1 MYPAVLAGLIGL
13 GGLEVAYADSEE
25 VYVHHF
31 VGDFVNCQCI
41 RGHTCIIELILLLIY
56 VLQAAS
62 KQGLPADAPANNM
75 EDIAKKQ
82 RQQIDD
88 LLKSKGIRRGS
99 YPNFTVSVKGQKVI
113 ESLLG
118 CNLHSNVLRLAH
130 AHMHWLA
137 MSSSLLNTTW

>member
-25 VYVHHF
+25 VYVHQHHF
-31 VGDFVNCQCI
+31 LGDFVNCQCI
-41 RGHTCIIELILLLIY
+41 LGHTCIIELILLLLY

-99 YPNFTVSVKGQKVI
+99 YPNFAVSVKGQKVI
-113 ESLLG
+113 EMPQPYMSVSFVICIQSYLD
-118 CNLHSNVLRLAH
+118 R
-130 AHMHWLA
+130 HMHT
-137 MSSSLLNTTW
+137 SIG